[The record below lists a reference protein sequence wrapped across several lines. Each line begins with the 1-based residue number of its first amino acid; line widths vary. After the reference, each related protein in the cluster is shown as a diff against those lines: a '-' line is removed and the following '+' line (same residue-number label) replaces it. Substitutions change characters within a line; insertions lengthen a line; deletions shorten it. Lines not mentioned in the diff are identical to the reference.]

1 MRVIAA
7 RGFVLLLLLV
17 PFRLLVTPRPGI
29 VLCVAWA
36 LVSIWAVASAFQIAV
51 LASPLHRTPGLTVVI
66 TLLAGANL
74 LLALYVAIGL
84 TA

>member
-36 LVSIWAVASAFQIAV
+36 VVSIWAVVEAFQIAA
-51 LASPLHRTPGLTVVI
+51 LASPSHRTPGSTVVI
-66 TLLAGANL
+66 TVLAGANL
-74 LLALYVAIGL
+74 LLALYVVISP